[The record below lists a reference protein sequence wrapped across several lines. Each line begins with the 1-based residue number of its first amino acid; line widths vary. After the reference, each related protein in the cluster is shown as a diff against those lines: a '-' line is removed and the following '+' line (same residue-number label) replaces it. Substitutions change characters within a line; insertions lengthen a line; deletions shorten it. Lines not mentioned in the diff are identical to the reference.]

1 MSRGGAALPSRAMPS
16 SSAAPDSLPAANAR
30 YWRAVVRLTL
40 VLLALW
46 ALLGLGCGVLF
57 ADVLNG
63 VRLGGFPL
71 GFWFA
76 QQGAIVGFVLLILVY
91 VLAMRRLDRAHRA
104 DLARL
109 AAAAPSAAAPTP
121 ANATPAN
128 ANANAPGAPAAAKG
142 NAPAKPPEGAR

>member
-40 VLLALW
+40 VLLAIW

-57 ADVLNG
+57 ADWLNG

-104 DLARL
+104 DVARL
-109 AAAAPSAAAPTP
+109 AAAATSAPSPAQ
-121 ANATPAN
+121 ANAYAR
-128 ANANAPGAPAAAKG
+128 GAQASAEG
-142 NAPAKPPEGAR
+142 NAQSKPPEAAR

>member
-1 MSRGGAALPSRAMPS
+1 MPS

-40 VLLALW
+40 VLLAIW

-57 ADVLNG
+57 ADWLNG

-109 AAAAPSAAAPTP
+109 AAAAPSAASPTP
-121 ANATPAN
+121 ANANAN

-142 NAPAKPPEGAR
+142 SAPSKPPEGAR

>member
-1 MSRGGAALPSRAMPS
+1 MPS
-16 SSAAPDSLPAANAR
+16 SLPASAAVAAANAR

-109 AAAAPSAAAPTP
+109 AAAAPAAASP
-121 ANATPAN
+121 ANAS
-128 ANANAPGAPAAAKG
+128 ANANAPGAPAGAAG
-142 NAPAKPPEGAR
+142 NAPAVPPEGAR

>member
-1 MSRGGAALPSRAMPS
+1 MPS
-16 SSAAPDSLPAANAR
+16 SLPASAAVAAANAR

-76 QQGAIVGFVLLILVY
+76 QQGAIVGCVLLILVY
-91 VLAMRRLDRAHRA
+91 VLALRRLDRAPRA

-121 ANATPAN
+121 
-128 ANANAPGAPAAAKG
+128 
-142 NAPAKPPEGAR
+142 

>member
-1 MSRGGAALPSRAMPS
+1 MPS

-109 AAAAPSAAAPTP
+109 AAAAPPAASPAP
-121 ANATPAN
+121 

-142 NAPAKPPEGAR
+142 SAPSKPPEGAR

>member
-40 VLLALW
+40 VLLAIW

-57 ADVLNG
+57 ADWLNG

-104 DLARL
+104 DVARL
-109 AAAAPSAAAPTP
+109 AAAAPSAASPAP
-121 ANATPAN
+121 ANAN

-142 NAPAKPPEGAR
+142 SAPSKPPEGAR

>member
-1 MSRGGAALPSRAMPS
+1 MPS
-16 SSAAPDSLPAANAR
+16 SSAAPDSLSAANAR

-40 VLLALW
+40 ALLALW
-46 ALLGLGCGVLF
+46 AVLGLGCGVLF
-57 ADVLNG
+57 ADWLNG

-91 VLAMRRLDRAHRA
+91 VLAMRRLDRVHRA

-109 AAAAPSAAAPTP
+109 AAAAPSAASPVAS
-121 ANATPAN
+121 PAN
-128 ANANAPGAPAAAKG
+128 ANAPAAPAAAKG
-142 NAPAKPPEGAR
+142 SAQPKPPEAAR

>member
-1 MSRGGAALPSRAMPS
+1 MPS

-40 VLLALW
+40 VLLAVW
-46 ALLGLGCGVLF
+46 AVLGLGCGVLF
-57 ADVLNG
+57 ADWLNG

-104 DLARL
+104 DVARL
-109 AAAAPSAAAPTP
+109 AAAAPSAASPAP
-121 ANATPAN
+121 ANAN

-142 NAPAKPPEGAR
+142 SAPSKPPEGAR

>member
-1 MSRGGAALPSRAMPS
+1 VSRGGAALPSRAMPS

-121 ANATPAN
+121 ANAN

-142 NAPAKPPEGAR
+142 SAPAKPPEGAR

>member
-40 VLLALW
+40 VLLAIW
-46 ALLGLGCGVLF
+46 AVLGLGCGVLF
-57 ADVLNG
+57 ADWLNG

-104 DLARL
+104 DVARL
-109 AAAAPSAAAPTP
+109 AAAAPSAASPAQ
-121 ANATPAN
+121 ANAYAR
-128 ANANAPGAPAAAKG
+128 GAQASAEG
-142 NAPAKPPEGAR
+142 NAQQKPPEAAR

>member
-1 MSRGGAALPSRAMPS
+1 MPS

-40 VLLALW
+40 VLLAVW
-46 ALLGLGCGVLF
+46 AVLGLGCGVLF
-57 ADVLNG
+57 ADWLNE

-104 DLARL
+104 DVARL
-109 AAAAPSAAAPTP
+109 GAAAPSAASP
-121 ANATPAN
+121 TPAN
-128 ANANAPGAPAAAKG
+128 ANARGAQARAEGSAQQ
-142 NAPAKPPEGAR
+142 KPPEAAR

>member
-1 MSRGGAALPSRAMPS
+1 MPS

-109 AAAAPSAAAPTP
+109 AAAAPSAASPAP
-121 ANATPAN
+121 ANANAN

-142 NAPAKPPEGAR
+142 SAPSKPPEGAR

>member
-1 MSRGGAALPSRAMPS
+1 VSRRGAALPSRAMPS

-46 ALLGLGCGVLF
+46 AVLGLGCGVLF

-109 AAAAPSAAAPTP
+109 TAAAPSAASPTP
-121 ANATPAN
+121 ADPTPAN
-128 ANANAPGAPAAAKG
+128 ANASGAPAAAKG
-142 NAPAKPPEGAR
+142 SAPAKPPEGAR

>member
-1 MSRGGAALPSRAMPS
+1 MPS
-16 SSAAPDSLPAANAR
+16 SSAAPDSVPAANAR

-40 VLLALW
+40 VLLVLW
-46 ALLGLGCGVLF
+46 AALGLGCGVLL

-91 VLAMRRLDRAHRA
+91 VLAMRRLDRRHRD
-104 DLARL
+104 DLARIE
-109 AAAAPSAAAPTP
+109 AACPPAGAKEAA
-121 ANATPAN
+121 
-128 ANANAPGAPAAAKG
+128 
-142 NAPAKPPEGAR
+142 R

>member
-109 AAAAPSAAAPTP
+109 AAAAPAAASP
-121 ANATPAN
+121 ANAS
-128 ANANAPGAPAAAKG
+128 ANANAPGAPAGAAG
-142 NAPAKPPEGAR
+142 NAPAVPPEGAR

>member
-1 MSRGGAALPSRAMPS
+1 MPS

-109 AAAAPSAAAPTP
+109 AAAAPSAASPTP
-121 ANATPAN
+121 ANANAN
-128 ANANAPGAPAAAKG
+128 ATANAPGAPAAAKG
-142 NAPAKPPEGAR
+142 SAPSKPPEGAR

>member
-1 MSRGGAALPSRAMPS
+1 MPS

-109 AAAAPSAAAPTP
+109 AAAAPSAASPTP
-121 ANATPAN
+121 ANANAN

-142 NAPAKPPEGAR
+142 SAPSKPPEGAR

>member
-1 MSRGGAALPSRAMPS
+1 MPS
-16 SSAAPDSLPAANAR
+16 SLPASAAVAAANAR

-40 VLLALW
+40 VLLAIW

-121 ANATPAN
+121 ANAN

-142 NAPAKPPEGAR
+142 SAPAKPPDGAR